1 MLLRSVLLFS
11 AMLLLNGCQSLW
23 EPSGAVL
30 VGTSWQV
37 VELQGEPYAVAAGE
51 PSLSLLLQSDGHV
64 SAYAGCN
71 ALHGDYQRRRGG
83 VLRVWPLRV
92 THKDC
97 TPAALALE
105 KSVVRALEG
114 ASSYTYEGSTLS
126 LRNPIGIALIRFR
139 PAAQAAKT
147 ATP

>member
-11 AMLLLNGCQSLW
+11 SALLLGGCQLLW
-23 EPSGAVL
+23 TPSPAAL
-30 VGTSWQV
+30 VGTTWQV

-51 PSLSLLLQSDGHV
+51 PVLSLHLQPDGHV
-64 SAYAGCN
+64 SAYGGCN
-71 ALHGDYQRRRGG
+71 QLLGDYQRRRGG
-83 VLRVWPLRV
+83 VLRVWPLRA

-126 LRNPIGIALIRFR
+126 LRNPIGIALVRFQ
-139 PAAQAAKT
+139 PAGMTTKT
-147 ATP
+147 AAP

>member
-11 AMLLLNGCQSLW
+11 SMLLLPGCQSLW
-23 EPSGAVL
+23 QPSGAAL
-30 VGTSWQV
+30 VGTPWQV
-37 VELQGEPYAVAAGE
+37 VELQGEPYAVAPGE
-51 PSLSLLLQSDGHV
+51 QALSLLLQSDGHV

-71 ALHGDYQRRRGG
+71 RLLGDYQRRRGG
-83 VLRVWPLRV
+83 VLRVWPLRA

-97 TPAALALE
+97 SPAARALE
-105 KSVVRALEG
+105 TSVVRALEG
-114 ASSYTYEGSTLS
+114 ASSYTYEGRTLS

-139 PAAQAAKT
+139 PAGQTANA